1 MAFSHSPP
9 GFKCLFGSTSQEI
22 LMYAKFRNTSM
33 DIIIRIISILLTA
46 WALHAMVSY

>member
-22 LMYAKFRNTSM
+22 LMCAKFRNTTM
-33 DIIIRIISILLTA
+33 AITIGITSILLTA
-46 WALHAMVSY
+46 WALYARVGY